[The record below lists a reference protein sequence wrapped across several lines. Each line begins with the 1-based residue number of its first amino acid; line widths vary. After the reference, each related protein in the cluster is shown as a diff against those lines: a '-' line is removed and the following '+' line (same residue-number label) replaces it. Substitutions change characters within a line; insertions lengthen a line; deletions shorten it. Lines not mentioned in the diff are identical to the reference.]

1 LGFGWVIMGSLRK
14 YVGTNLSSKND
25 TILIDYVNQME
36 EQGISNSQLVKTCL
50 KFYMDYYPKKLKLD
64 EFNDKITD
72 NIVSGNIKVS
82 VNSVNPR
89 KTRKKSEVVVEPEVL
104 ESVVVDRKKES
115 IFLKTMNNLMSE

>member
-1 LGFGWVIMGSLRK
+1 MGSLRK

-25 TILIDYVNQME
+25 KILIDYVNQIE

-64 EFNDKITD
+64 KFNEKITD

-82 VNSVNPR
+82 VNSVKVPK
-89 KTRKKSEVVVEPEVL
+89 KTRKKNEVIVDRDELVEMVPEV
-104 ESVVVDRKKES
+104 SDKKKDS

>member
-1 LGFGWVIMGSLRK
+1 MGSLRK

-64 EFNDKITD
+64 EFNEKITD

-89 KTRKKSEVVVEPEVL
+89 KQRKKNEKVVNQLEPEQFETTPEVA
-104 ESVVVDRKKES
+104 DKKKDS
-115 IFLKTMNNLMSE
+115 IFLKTMSNLMSE

>member
-1 LGFGWVIMGSLRK
+1 LQQALE
-14 YVGTNLSSKND
+14 ND

-64 EFNDKITD
+64 EFNEKITD

-82 VNSVNPR
+82 VNSVNTPR
-89 KTRKKSEVVVEPEVL
+89 KTRKKNEVVEEPEVL
-104 ESVVVDRKKES
+104 EPVVVDKKKDS
-115 IFLKTMNNLMSE
+115 IFLKTMSNLMSE

>member
-1 LGFGWVIMGSLRK
+1 MGSLRK

-64 EFNDKITD
+64 EFNEKITD
-72 NIVSGNIKVS
+72 NIVSGKIKVS
-82 VNSVNPR
+82 VNSVKIPK
-89 KTRKKSEVVVEPEVL
+89 KTRKKNEVIVNEIELVE
-104 ESVVVDRKKES
+104 ESTATSDKKKDS

>member
-1 LGFGWVIMGSLRK
+1 MGSLRK

-25 TILIDYVNQME
+25 TILIEYVNQME

-64 EFNDKITD
+64 EFNEKITD

-89 KTRKKSEVVVEPEVL
+89 KTRKKNEVVDEPVVL
-104 ESVVVDRKKES
+104 KPSENISEIPDKKNDSVF
-115 IFLKTMNNLMSE
+115 INTMNKLMAE

>member
-1 LGFGWVIMGSLRK
+1 MGSLRK

-25 TILIDYVNQME
+25 TILIEYVNQME

-82 VNSVNPR
+82 VNSVNSRKPR
-89 KTRKKSEVVVEPEVL
+89 KKNEVIVDQPELLEPVVPDKKK
-104 ESVVVDRKKES
+104 DS

>member
-1 LGFGWVIMGSLRK
+1 MGSLRK

-25 TILIDYVNQME
+25 KILIDYVNQIE

-64 EFNDKITD
+64 EFNEKITD

-89 KTRKKSEVVVEPEVL
+89 KTRKKNEVVDEPVVL
-104 ESVVVDRKKES
+104 KPSENISEIPDKKNDSVF
-115 IFLKTMNNLMSE
+115 INTMNKLMAE

>member
-1 LGFGWVIMGSLRK
+1 MGSLRK

-25 TILIDYVNQME
+25 KILIDYVNQIE

-64 EFNDKITD
+64 EFNEKITD
-72 NIVSGNIKVS
+72 NIVSGKIKVS
-82 VNSVNPR
+82 VNSVKIPK
-89 KTRKKSEVVVEPEVL
+89 KTRKKNEVIVNEIELVE
-104 ESVVVDRKKES
+104 ESTATSDKKKDS

>member
-1 LGFGWVIMGSLRK
+1 MGSLRK

-64 EFNDKITD
+64 EFNEKITD

-89 KTRKKSEVVVEPEVL
+89 KTRKKSEVIVEQPEQIEEIPEV
-104 ESVVVDRKKES
+104 EVVDKKKDS
-115 IFLKTMNNLMSE
+115 VFLKTMNNLMSE

>member
-1 LGFGWVIMGSLRK
+1 MGSLRK

-25 TILIDYVNQME
+25 KILIDYVNQVE

-82 VNSVNPR
+82 MNNPKKPR
-89 KTRKKSEVVVEPEVL
+89 KKNEKVVDQPKQIETTPKISEVV
-104 ESVVVDRKKES
+104 DKKKDS
-115 IFLKTMNNLMSE
+115 IFLKTMNNLMVE

>member
-1 LGFGWVIMGSLRK
+1 MGSLRK

-64 EFNDKITD
+64 EFNEKITD

-89 KTRKKSEVVVEPEVL
+89 KTRKKNEVVVDEPEVL
-104 ESVVVDRKKES
+104 ENISEIPDKKNDSVF
-115 IFLKTMNNLMSE
+115 INTMNKLMAE

>member
-1 LGFGWVIMGSLRK
+1 MGSLRK

-64 EFNDKITD
+64 EFNEKITD
-72 NIVSGNIKVS
+72 NIVSGKIKVS
-82 VNSVNPR
+82 VNSVKIPK
-89 KTRKKSEVVVEPEVL
+89 KTRKKNKVIVNEIELVE
-104 ESVVVDRKKES
+104 ESTATSDKKKDS

>member
-1 LGFGWVIMGSLRK
+1 MGSSRK

-25 TILIDYVNQME
+25 KILIDYVNQSE

-64 EFNDKITD
+64 EFNEKITD

-82 VNSVNPR
+82 ANSVNSR
-89 KTRKKSEVVVEPEVL
+89 KTRKKNEVVENEIEIVDATP
-104 ESVVVDRKKES
+104 VVIDKKKDS

>member
-1 LGFGWVIMGSLRK
+1 MGSLRK

-25 TILIDYVNQME
+25 TILIDYVNQIE

-64 EFNDKITD
+64 EFNEKITD
-72 NIVSGNIKVS
+72 NIVSGKIKVS
-82 VNSVNPR
+82 VNSVKIPK
-89 KTRKKSEVVVEPEVL
+89 KTRKKNEVIVNEIELVEETTVT
-104 ESVVVDRKKES
+104 SDKKKDS

>member
-1 LGFGWVIMGSLRK
+1 MGSLRK

-64 EFNDKITD
+64 EFNEKITD
-72 NIVSGNIKVS
+72 DIVSGKINISVKS
-82 VNSVNPR
+82 VNNPR
-89 KTRKKSEVVVEPEVL
+89 KMRKKSEVVVNEVELVEEIPEVP
-104 ESVVVDRKKES
+104 DKRKDS

>member
-1 LGFGWVIMGSLRK
+1 MGSLRK

-64 EFNDKITD
+64 EFNEKITD

-89 KTRKKSEVVVEPEVL
+89 KTRKKNEVVDEPVVL
-104 ESVVVDRKKES
+104 EPVVPDKKKDS

>member
-1 LGFGWVIMGSLRK
+1 MGSLRK

-25 TILIDYVNQME
+25 TMIIDYVNQMDI
-36 EQGISNSQLVKTCL
+36 QGLSNSQLVKTCL

>member
-1 LGFGWVIMGSLRK
+1 MGSLRK

-25 TILIDYVNQME
+25 KILIDYVNQME
-36 EQGISNSQLVKTCL
+36 EQGVSNSQLVKTCL

-64 EFNDKITD
+64 EFNEKITD

-89 KTRKKSEVVVEPEVL
+89 KTRKKNEVVVDEPEVL
-104 ESVVVDRKKES
+104 ENISEIPDKKNDSVF
-115 IFLKTMNNLMSE
+115 INTMNKLMAE

>member
-1 LGFGWVIMGSLRK
+1 MGSLRK

-64 EFNDKITD
+64 ELNDKITD
-72 NIVSGNIKVS
+72 NIISGNIKVS

-89 KTRKKSEVVVEPEVL
+89 KTRKKNEIVVETEQFEVL
-104 ESVVVDRKKES
+104 EPVVPDKKKDS

>member
-1 LGFGWVIMGSLRK
+1 MGSLRK

-64 EFNDKITD
+64 EFNEKITD

-89 KTRKKSEVVVEPEVL
+89 KTRKKNEIVEEPEVL
-104 ESVVVDRKKES
+104 KSVVPDKKKES

>member
-1 LGFGWVIMGSLRK
+1 MGSLRK

-25 TILIDYVNQME
+25 TILIDYVNKME

-64 EFNDKITD
+64 EFNEKITD
-72 NIVSGNIKVS
+72 NIVSGKIKVS

-89 KTRKKSEVVVEPEVL
+89 KTKKKDEIVVNEPEPEQV
-104 ESVVVDRKKES
+104 ETIPVSPDKKKDS

>member
-1 LGFGWVIMGSLRK
+1 MGSLRK

-25 TILIDYVNQME
+25 KILIDYVNQME

-64 EFNDKITD
+64 EFNEKITD

-82 VNSVNPR
+82 VNGVNSPR
-89 KTRKKSEVVVEPEVL
+89 KTRKKNEIVENEPELV
-104 ESVVVDRKKES
+104 EETPVINDKKKDS

>member
-1 LGFGWVIMGSLRK
+1 MGSLRK

-64 EFNDKITD
+64 EFNEKITD

-89 KTRKKSEVVVEPEVL
+89 KTRKKNEVVDEPVVL
-104 ESVVVDRKKES
+104 KPSENISEIPDKKNDSVF
-115 IFLKTMNNLMSE
+115 INTMNKLMAE

>member
-1 LGFGWVIMGSLRK
+1 MGSLRK

-25 TILIDYVNQME
+25 KILIDYVNQME

-64 EFNDKITD
+64 EFNEKITD

-82 VNSVNPR
+82 VNGVNPR
-89 KTRKKSEVVVEPEVL
+89 KTRKKNEVVVEPEQF
-104 ESVVVDRKKES
+104 EVVITDKKKDS

>member
-1 LGFGWVIMGSLRK
+1 MGSLRK

-25 TILIDYVNQME
+25 KILIDYVNQIE

-64 EFNDKITD
+64 EFNEKITD

-89 KTRKKSEVVVEPEVL
+89 KIRKKNEVIVNEIEIVEETTVTP
-104 ESVVVDRKKES
+104 DKKKDS

>member
-1 LGFGWVIMGSLRK
+1 MGSLRK

-25 TILIDYVNQME
+25 KILIDYVNQIE

-64 EFNDKITD
+64 EFNEKITD
-72 NIVSGNIKVS
+72 NIVSGKIKVS
-82 VNSVNPR
+82 VNSVKIPR
-89 KTRKKSEVVVEPEVL
+89 KTRKKNEIVLDEVELVEEVTAA
-104 ESVVVDRKKES
+104 SDKKKDS

>member
-1 LGFGWVIMGSLRK
+1 MGSLRK

-25 TILIDYVNQME
+25 KILIDYVNQSE

-64 EFNDKITD
+64 EFNEKITD

-82 VNSVNPR
+82 ANSVNSR
-89 KTRKKSEVVVEPEVL
+89 KTRKKNEVVENEIEIVDATP
-104 ESVVVDRKKES
+104 VVIDKKKDS

>member
-1 LGFGWVIMGSLRK
+1 MGSLRK

-25 TILIDYVNQME
+25 KILIDYVNQIE

-64 EFNDKITD
+64 EFNEKITD
-72 NIVSGNIKVS
+72 NIVSGKIKVS

-89 KTRKKSEVVVEPEVL
+89 KTKKKDEIVVDQPEPEQV
-104 ESVVVDRKKES
+104 ETIPVVIDKKKDS

>member
-1 LGFGWVIMGSLRK
+1 MGSLRK

-25 TILIDYVNQME
+25 TILIDYVNQIE

-64 EFNDKITD
+64 EFNEKITD

-82 VNSVNPR
+82 VNSVNVPR
-89 KTRKKSEVVVEPEVL
+89 KTRKKNEVIVNEIELVEETTVT
-104 ESVVVDRKKES
+104 SDKKKDS

>member
-1 LGFGWVIMGSLRK
+1 MGSLRK

-25 TILIDYVNQME
+25 TILIDYVNKME

-64 EFNDKITD
+64 EFNEKITD

-82 VNSVNPR
+82 VNGVNSPR
-89 KTRKKSEVVVEPEVL
+89 KTRKKNEIVENEPELV
-104 ESVVVDRKKES
+104 EETPVINDKKKDS

>member
-1 LGFGWVIMGSLRK
+1 MGSLRK

-25 TILIDYVNQME
+25 KILIDYVSQIE

-64 EFNDKITD
+64 EFNEKITD
-72 NIVSGNIKVS
+72 NIVSGKIKVS

-89 KTRKKSEVVVEPEVL
+89 KTKKKDEIVVNEPEPEQV
-104 ESVVVDRKKES
+104 ETIPVSPDKKKDS

>member
-1 LGFGWVIMGSLRK
+1 MGSLRK

-64 EFNDKITD
+64 QFNEKITD

-82 VNSVNPR
+82 VNGVNPR
-89 KTRKKSEVVVEPEVL
+89 KMRKKNEVVEDDPEVL
-104 ESVVVDRKKES
+104 ELSENISDIPDKKNDSVF
-115 IFLKTMNNLMSE
+115 INTMNKLMAE

>member
-1 LGFGWVIMGSLRK
+1 MGSLRK

-25 TILIDYVNQME
+25 KILIDYVNQIE

-64 EFNDKITD
+64 EFNEKITD

-89 KTRKKSEVVVEPEVL
+89 KIRKKNEVIVNEIELVEETTVT
-104 ESVVVDRKKES
+104 SDKKKDS

>member
-1 LGFGWVIMGSLRK
+1 MGSLRK

-64 EFNDKITD
+64 EFNEKITD

-82 VNSVNPR
+82 MNSVNPR
-89 KTRKKSEVVVEPEVL
+89 KTRKKSEIVVEQPEPFD
-104 ESVVVDRKKES
+104 VVAPDKKKDS